1 MAGLASGMLS
11 HVSSVLNSCSTV
23 FTMDLY
29 KPLFPGP
36 KDDAHL
42 VRVGRWSGFVI
53 LAIATLLA
61 IWFTRHD
68 LGVFLLIQNIGA
80 WVAAPIS
87 AVFLAGVLWSRATA
101 PAATAV
107 LWLGF
112 PYTWFVEHVLFKQVA
127 ALQPFDNWLNRTF
140 VVWITSL
147 VAMVVISLCTAPPR
161 PEQVAGI
168 TWSPAMAALP
178 EAERRTHGGLR
189 SLALWWALF
198 VGLMVLLYAFMLW
211 FQFAGPAKGL

>member
-1 MAGLASGMLS
+1 
-11 HVSSVLNSCSTV
+11 
-23 FTMDLY
+23 
-29 KPLFPGP
+29 
-36 KDDAHL
+36 
-42 VRVGRWSGFVI
+42 
-53 LAIATLLA
+53 
-61 IWFTRHD
+61 
-68 LGVFLLIQNIGA
+68 
-80 WVAAPIS
+80 VAAPIS